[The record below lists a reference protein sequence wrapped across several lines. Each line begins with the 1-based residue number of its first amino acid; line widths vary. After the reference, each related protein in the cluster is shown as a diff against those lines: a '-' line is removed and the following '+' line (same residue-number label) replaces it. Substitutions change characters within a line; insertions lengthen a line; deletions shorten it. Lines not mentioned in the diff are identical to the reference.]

1 MPGDILEVDV
11 HIPFEP
17 LRKERGSAL
26 WSVQKP
32 FFESEARYPAFYGG
46 RGVGKT
52 TVGAAKFVDAVLRQP
67 MEALVVLPT
76 DKQIAQ
82 KSVLALQ
89 EMIPTEC
96 VIPQEKGIVHATKGL
111 IEVHF
116 GLLGRPEGELSR
128 IWLRTAENPNAIRN
142 LEVGIVWMDE
152 LQDIDEY
159 TFTDCVKYACR
170 APGTPQQVFSTF
182 TPPRDE
188 SHWVYK
194 LWLNPDRPHKER
206 YPTWTMETKDNYKLD
221 ETLVQEWYEDALDP
235 LTGEMSASG
244 RRELMGQ
251 VAGGRRQVFPM
262 FGEIHVRP
270 IPYPEPQWKRVTGGI
285 DYGMGR
291 RATTVIVVA
300 EDQAGRRWW
309 IHEYWTQG
317 FDLHQLIE
325 TCLWHQSRYRGITF
339 YADHT
344 DPGTTGSLRR
354 NGINVV
360 MAEKNVDESFRRL
373 WDLLTVRGDG
383 LPGMFLA
390 THLSHTISEFKGLRF
405 KERVTKEGVVTWDA
419 FADDPDDCIA
429 GGRYADAGLS
439 KRSAQTPP
447 FRIQWGALPVRKGAF
462 VG

>member
-1 MPGDILEVDV
+1 MFNPSGPDDILEVEV
-11 HIPFEP
+11 QIPFEP

-188 SHWVYK
+188 KRSPRSGSARGRT
-194 LWLNPDRPHKER
+194 LWAGLPRCNVAVCAAPGCRPHE
-206 YPTWTMETKDNYKLD
+206 
-221 ETLVQEWYEDALDP
+221 
-235 LTGEMSASG
+235 ASQPCG
-244 RRELMGQ
+244 AAVPPG
-251 VAGGRRQVFPM
+251 
-262 FGEIHVRP
+262 
-270 IPYPEPQWKRVTGGI
+270 
-285 DYGMGR
+285 D
-291 RATTVIVVA
+291 TV
-300 EDQAGRRWW
+300 
-309 IHEYWTQG
+309 
-317 FDLHQLIE
+317 
-325 TCLWHQSRYRGITF
+325 
-339 YADHT
+339 
-344 DPGTTGSLRR
+344 
-354 NGINVV
+354 
-360 MAEKNVDESFRRL
+360 
-373 WDLLTVRGDG
+373 
-383 LPGMFLA
+383 
-390 THLSHTISEFKGLRF
+390 
-405 KERVTKEGVVTWDA
+405 
-419 FADDPDDCIA
+419 
-429 GGRYADAGLS
+429 
-439 KRSAQTPP
+439 
-447 FRIQWGALPVRKGAF
+447 
-462 VG
+462 